1 VRVPATSG
9 NPTARRRELGT
20 MLRALRTARGLTV
33 ERVAELLLISP
44 SKISRVETGQRGATA
59 RDVRDF
65 ARLYELSSDEQQVL
79 TDLAAEGKQR
89 AWWQPFNI
97 SYSTYAGL
105 ESDAESIKDFNL
117 ETVPGLLQTESYAKA
132 LIQAL
137 VPQWSDKEIGL
148 QVQARVQRQQRV
160 IRSDDGARS
169 FVAVIDEAVL
179 RRTVGGPDVMREQL
193 AALRDASRL
202 SNVTLQVVPFE
213 AGPLPVGTNKF
224 IILGF
229 GRPSMP
235 DVVYLETFTGELVLD
250 TAAEVAQYAE
260 AFARLREMSLSP
272 DDTRDFIASLVPA

>member
-1 VRVPATSG
+1 
-9 NPTARRRELGT
+9 